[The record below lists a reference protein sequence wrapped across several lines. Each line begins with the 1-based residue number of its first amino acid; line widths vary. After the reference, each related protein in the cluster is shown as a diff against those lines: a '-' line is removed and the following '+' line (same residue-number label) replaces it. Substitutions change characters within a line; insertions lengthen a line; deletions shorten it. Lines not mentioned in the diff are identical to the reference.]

1 MRLLPL
7 FLPGGSNR
15 GDEENFIEQYWDQEV
30 QEKLFALQNESSFNP
45 GQQTIIA
52 DSSGDIYNYL
62 IEIGPVYDPDDF
74 IIYLGD
80 TLGPEKFAALSET
93 WEQLSEDL
101 VDSWDHSSGGDGFA
115 KKKFL
120 GVVYD

>member
-1 MRLLPL
+1 MRLLSL
-7 FLPGGSNR
+7 LLPGGANR
-15 GDEENFIEQYWDQEV
+15 EDDETFVEGYWDQEV

-45 GQQTIIA
+45 GQQAIIA
-52 DSSGDIYNYL
+52 DSSEDIYNYL
-62 IEIGPVYDPDDF
+62 IEIGPVYDPDDL
-74 IIYLGD
+74 ITYLGD

-101 VDSWDHSSGGDGFA
+101 VDSWDHASGGDGFA

-120 GVVYD
+120 GVIYD

>member
-7 FLPGGSNR
+7 FLPSGANR
-15 GDEENFIEQYWDQEV
+15 QDDEFMYFYWDQEI

-52 DSSGDIYNYL
+52 DSSGDIYKYL
-62 IEIGPVYDPDDF
+62 IEIGPDYNPDDF
-74 IIYLGD
+74 ITYLGG

>member
-7 FLPGGSNR
+7 FLPGGANR
-15 GDEENFIEQYWDQEV
+15 EDDKFMYFYWDQEI

-62 IEIGPVYDPDDF
+62 IEIGPNYNPDDF
-74 IIYLGD
+74 ITYLGD

-93 WEQLSEDL
+93 WENLSEDL
-101 VDSWDHSSGGDGFA
+101 VDSWDHSTGGDGFA

-120 GVVYD
+120 GVIYE